1 MRNFQRPGERHT
13 GMRITLAL
21 VCVCACLA
29 FPLPAQGQARAE
41 KKVLLR
47 EDRVE
52 KMLAFATKL
61 LGVEYQFGAA
71 SDRDDAV
78 DCSSLVQKAFKDV
91 GVTLPRTA
99 YGQSRNGLE
108 VEFSAL
114 RRGDRLYFKMTDRD
128 VPIDHTALYL
138 GDGNMLHAFPG
149 KGVCVEPL
157 DDYRTVLTSARR

>member
-52 KMLAFATKL
+52 KMLAD
-61 LGVEYQFGAA
+61 FGAQ
-71 SDRDDAV
+71 R
-78 DCSSLVQKAFKDV
+78 
-91 GVTLPRTA
+91 
-99 YGQSRNGLE
+99 
-108 VEFSAL
+108 
-114 RRGDRLYFKMTDRD
+114 
-128 VPIDHTALYL
+128 
-138 GDGNMLHAFPG
+138 
-149 KGVCVEPL
+149 
-157 DDYRTVLTSARR
+157 